1 MLQRLKR
8 DELGTR
14 ANRGSTPSLR
24 VCTGISYILPNL
36 VPRVLSLEGG
46 GERKRDHLGNEVGSS
61 PFQLLQRTL
70 IPQFINLRG
79 VLIFWIRWQSG
90 ERVNFERIY
99 RVCRFH
105 GFLWNLAT
113 AFPEEHS
120 DGRFRNVAYKSYN
133 DEKGRRMEGEERGKK
148 RKRTMQRFVFIL
160 AYCQGSMTWVDP
172 FSKIRLDIKV

>member
-14 ANRGSTPSLR
+14 AKRGSTPSLR
-24 VCTGISYILPNL
+24 VCTGISNTLPNL
-36 VPRVLSLEGG
+36 VPRFLYRG
-46 GERKRDHLGNEVGSS
+46 RKRDHLGNEVQSS

-70 IPQFINLRG
+70 IPQFINGRG

-99 RVCRFH
+99 RVWRFH
-105 GFLWNLAT
+105 GFLWSLAT
-113 AFPEEHS
+113 AFSEEHS
-120 DGRFRNVAYKSYN
+120 DGKLRNVTYKSYN
-133 DEKGRRMEGEERGKK
+133 DEKGREEEEK

-160 AYCQGSMTWVDP
+160 ACCQGSMTWVDP